1 MLNTAA
7 SLPPPSEYQKPR
19 FAVPRGACD
28 SHTHV
33 IPESGWKLVPE
44 ASYIPALA
52 PSPVHMAM
60 LNALGLEHGV
70 VVQPSIFGTDN
81 TVVVEAIAQAP
92 QRLRGVA
99 AVNPSIA
106 DSTLQ
111 ALHEQGIR
119 GVRFNVMLGGG
130 GGIKAMTELASRLAA
145 LNWHAEILVDGHL
158 LPDLRPAL
166 QALPCRLVIDHMASL
181 RADIG
186 PDAAPVRAL
195 RELVAD
201 RDTWVKLSGAYRL
214 ADQPSDARL
223 AERGRMLESHV
234 TLVYAMT
241 DAGLTSFL
249 VDTYL
254 PGLTRRHSEPLGYR
268 FLPTADMIFE
278 DVRVPD
284 AALLGAPGEGM
295 KTFLSTF
302 NVSRLGNA
310 SELIGFA
317 TRALA
322 EATDYAKQMLH

>member
-1 MLNTAA
+1 MLREPHHPKEISVLNTAA

-33 IPESGWKLVPE
+33 IPDSGWKLVPG

-81 TVVVEAIAQAP
+81 TVVLEAIAQAP

-111 ALHEQGIR
+111 ALHGQGIR

-130 GGIKAMTELASRLAA
+130 GGLQAMTELASRLAA
-145 LNWHAEILVDGHL
+145 LDWHAEILVDGHL

-181 RADIG
+181 RADMG

-195 RELVAD
+195 RALLAD

-223 AERGRMLESHV
+223 AERGRMLVQEAPDRMVWGSDWPHV
-234 TLVYAMT
+234 ACAVMP
-241 DAGLTSFL
+241 DAGELLNMLADWFDADQATLQRIL
-249 VDTYL
+249 VDNPARL
-254 PGLTRRHSEPLGYR
+254 FDFP
-268 FLPTADMIFE
+268 
-278 DVRVPD
+278 
-284 AALLGAPGEGM
+284 AA
-295 KTFLSTF
+295 K
-302 NVSRLGNA
+302 
-310 SELIGFA
+310 
-317 TRALA
+317 
-322 EATDYAKQMLH
+322 